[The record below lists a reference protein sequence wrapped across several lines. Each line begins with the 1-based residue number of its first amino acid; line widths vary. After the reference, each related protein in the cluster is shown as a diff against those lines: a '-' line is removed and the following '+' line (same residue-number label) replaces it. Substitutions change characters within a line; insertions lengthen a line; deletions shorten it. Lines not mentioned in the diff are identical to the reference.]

1 VGTRPSFYSD
11 RIGLFATICLGSGL
25 GISIGMMAG
34 TTGLE
39 GSARG
44 RMTVLSAVI
53 GFVVGFLATSVLDGT
68 PLAGAILC
76 AVFAAVACAVFSG
89 VIAGAT
95 RRGGTGALT
104 FLTILIAL
112 VIAAASV
119 LVPVLAILPAAGLAW
134 LAVSRRRRADRKH
147 AGLRILR

>member
-1 VGTRPSFYSD
+1 VEARPSFYSA
-11 RIGLFATICLGSGL
+11 RISLFSTICLGAGL
-25 GISIGMMAG
+25 GISVGMIAG

-44 RMTVLSAVI
+44 RMTVLTAVI
-53 GFVVGFLATSVLDGT
+53 GLVVGYLVTSLLDGST
-68 PLAGAILC
+68 IAGAVVC
-76 AVFAAVACAVFSG
+76 AALSGFSCAVFSG

-104 FLTILIAL
+104 FLTIAIAL
-112 VIAAASV
+112 VIAAVTV
-119 LVPVLAILPAAGLAW
+119 LLPVLAILPVVGLIW
-134 LAVSRRRRADRKH
+134 LAVSRSRRADRKH

>member
-1 VGTRPSFYSD
+1 VEAKPSLYSA
-11 RIGLFATICLGSGL
+11 RISLFSTICLAAGL
-25 GISIGMMAG
+25 GISVGMIAG

-44 RMTVLSAVI
+44 RMTVLAAII
-53 GFVVGFLATSVLDGT
+53 GLVAGYLVTSLLDGST
-68 PLAGAILC
+68 IAGALVC
-76 AVFAAVACAVFSG
+76 ALFTGFACAVFSG

-104 FLTILIAL
+104 FLTIVIALLIAL
-112 VIAAASV
+112 ASI
-119 LVPVLAILPAAGLAW
+119 LLPILAILPVAGLIW
-134 LAVSRRRRADRKH
+134 LAFSRRRRADRKH

>member
-1 VGTRPSFYSD
+1 MV
-11 RIGLFATICLGSGL
+11 
-25 GISIGMMAG
+25 AG
-34 TTGLE
+34 TTGLQ

-53 GFVVGFLATSVLDGT
+53 GLALGYLAASLLGGSALVGAL
-68 PLAGAILC
+68 LC
-76 AVFAAVACAVFSG
+76 AAFAGFSCAVISG

-104 FLTILIAL
+104 FLTILAAL
-112 VIAAASV
+112 VVAVISV
-119 LVPVLAILPAAGLAW
+119 LVQFLAILPAAGLIW
-134 LAVSRRRRADRKH
+134 LAVSRNRRADRKH

>member
-1 VGTRPSFYSD
+1 MV
-11 RIGLFATICLGSGL
+11 
-25 GISIGMMAG
+25 AG

-44 RMTVLSAVI
+44 RMTLLTAIIGLVI
-53 GFVVGFLATSVLDGT
+53 GYLLTSLLDGST
-68 PLAGAILC
+68 VAGALVC
-76 AVFAAVACAVFSG
+76 ALFSGISCAVFSG

-104 FLTILIAL
+104 FLTIVIAL
-112 VIAAASV
+112 VIAGVSV
-119 LVPVLAILPAAGLAW
+119 LLPVLAILPVIGLIW
-134 LAVSRRRRADRKH
+134 LAVSRNRRADRKH